1 VLSGDRFCEQCGA
14 SLISA
19 ESELGAAAC
28 SACGAPLSELDA
40 DGYCSSCGTRER
52 DPGEHI
58 ELDLVLAAAVSDRG
72 HVHHRN
78 EDAFSLD
85 IGAAGD
91 VAAVVCDGISTSTA
105 PDAAARAAADAAA
118 AILTGAFD
126 GTTADL
132 SAITG
137 DAIAHARR
145 AVTGVQ
151 WTTRADRALPSCT
164 LVCTLVRGGEIAVAS
179 VGDSR
184 AYWIDADGARRL
196 TIDDSWA
203 QEQIAAG
210 AMSAQE
216 AFKDRRAHS
225 ITNWIGADAP
235 EADPG
240 GEMFRPASRGLLL
253 LCTDGLWNYLTDD
266 SELAR
271 LISDLPDGAS
281 PAAVARELTEVA
293 LARGGHD
300 NITVA
305 VIDVDPISGG
315 SDEHLHN

>member
-1 VLSGDRFCEQCGA
+1 MTELRDLRCPRCEAIVVAGDLFCEQCGGRLA
-14 SLISA
+14 
-19 ESELGAAAC
+19 G
-28 SACGAPLSELDA
+28 DH
-40 DGYCSSCGTRER
+40 ER
-52 DPGEHI
+52 DPGQHVEV
-58 ELDLVLAAAVSDRG
+58 DLVLAAAVSDRG

-85 IGAAGD
+85 VGAAGD

-118 AILTGAFD
+118 AVLAGAF
-126 GTTADL
+126 GATAPDL

-145 AVTGVQ
+145 AVTSVQ

-164 LVCTLVRGGEIAVAS
+164 LVCALVRGDQVAFAS

-184 AYWIDADGARRL
+184 VYWIDASRARRL
-196 TIDDSWA
+196 TTDDSWA
-203 QEQIAAG
+203 QEQITG
-210 AMSAQE
+210 GTMSAEE

-235 EADPG
+235 DIDPS
-240 GEMFRPASRGLLL
+240 GETFRPSCRGLLL
-253 LCTDGLWNYLTDD
+253 LCTDGLWNCLADD
-266 SELAR
+266 SELLR
-271 LISDLPDGAS
+271 LISDLPEGVS
-281 PAAVARELTEVA
+281 PAAIARELTEVA

-305 VIDVDPISGG
+305 VIDVDPQNGRLG
-315 SDEHLHN
+315 

>member
-1 VLSGDRFCEQCGA
+1 MTEPQDVRCPGCDAIVVAGDLFCEQCGSRLA
-14 SLISA
+14 GNS
-19 ESELGAAAC
+19 
-28 SACGAPLSELDA
+28 
-40 DGYCSSCGTRER
+40 ER
-52 DPGEHI
+52 DPGQHV
-58 ELDLVLAAAVSDRG
+58 ELDLVLAAVVSDRG

-85 IGAAGD
+85 VGAAGD

-105 PDAAARAAADAAA
+105 PDAAARAAAEAAA
-118 AILTGAFD
+118 TVLARAFGA
-126 GTTADL
+126 TVPDL

-137 DAIAHARR
+137 DAIAQARR
-145 AVTGVQ
+145 AVTSVQ

-164 LVCTLVRGGEIAVAS
+164 LVCALVRGDQIAFAS

-184 AYWIDADGARRL
+184 AYWIDAEGARRL

-203 QEQIAAG
+203 QEQISG
-210 AMSAQE
+210 GTMSAEE

-235 EADPG
+235 DIDPG
-240 GEMFRPASRGLLL
+240 GETFQPSCRGLLL
-253 LCTDGLWNYLTDD
+253 LCTDGLWNYLSDD
-266 SELAR
+266 SELVK
-271 LISDLPDGAS
+271 LISDLPEGVS

-305 VIDVDPISGG
+305 VIDVDPKNGR
-315 SDEHLHN
+315 LA